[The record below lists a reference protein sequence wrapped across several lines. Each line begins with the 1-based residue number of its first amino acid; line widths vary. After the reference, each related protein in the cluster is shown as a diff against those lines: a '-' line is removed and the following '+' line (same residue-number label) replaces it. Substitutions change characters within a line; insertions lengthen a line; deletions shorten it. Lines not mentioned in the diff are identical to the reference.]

1 MISYRSFFT
10 ILIGVSLL
18 VFLLILLQ
26 QHIPSIAEFTSISW
40 ISALVF
46 TLVNMVMYFIG
57 RRSATNR
64 NKGQFIS
71 IFMGFTLLKMLFAV
85 CIILLY
91 VQHYNPSTNLFVFP
105 FFLLY
110 LIYTAFELWFM
121 MKLGRVE
128 SESVSGVKN

>member
-1 MISYRSFFT
+1 MVSYRSFFA
-10 ILIGVSLL
+10 ILLGVSFL
-18 VFLLILLQ
+18 VLLLILLQ
-26 QHIPSIAEFTSISW
+26 QHIPSLAEFTSISW

-46 TLVNMVMYFIG
+46 TLVNITMYFIG

-91 VQHYNPSTNLFVFP
+91 VQYYNPSTKFFVFP

-110 LIYTAFELWFM
+110 LVYTVFELWFM
-121 MKLGRVE
+121 MKLGRAE
-128 SESVSGVKN
+128 SDSVRD

>member
-1 MISYRSFFT
+1 MVSHRSFSA
-10 ILIGVSLL
+10 ILLGVSVL
-18 VFLLILLQ
+18 VFLLIFLQ
-26 QHIPSIAEFTSISW
+26 QHIPPIAEYTNISW

-46 TLVNMVMYFIG
+46 TLVNIVMYIVG
-57 RRSATNR
+57 RISATNR

-110 LIYTAFELWFM
+110 LIYTIFELWFM
-121 MKLGRVE
+121 MKLSRVE
-128 SESVSGVKN
+128 ELSN

>member
-1 MISYRSFFT
+1 MVTYRSFFS
-10 ILIGVSLL
+10 ILLGVSIL
-18 VFLLILLQ
+18 VFFLILLQ
-26 QHIPSIAEFTSISW
+26 QHIPFIAEFTTISW

-46 TLVNMVMYFIG
+46 TLLNMIMYFVG
-57 RRSATNR
+57 RMSSTNK

-91 VQHYNPSTNLFVFP
+91 THHYNPSTNLFVFP

-110 LIYTAFELWFM
+110 LIYTVFELWFM
-121 MKLGRVE
+121 MKLSRAE
-128 SESVSGVKN
+128 SKRD

>member
-1 MISYRSFFT
+1 MVSYRSFFA
-10 ILIGVSLL
+10 ILMGVSFL

-26 QHIPSIAEFTSISW
+26 QHIPPVAEFTSISW
-40 ISALVF
+40 ISAIVF
-46 TLVNMVMYFIG
+46 TLVNVIMYFVG
-57 RRSATNR
+57 RKSATSR

-85 CIILLY
+85 CVILLY
-91 VQHYNPSTNLFVFP
+91 VEHYNPSSNLFVFP

-121 MKLGRVE
+121 MKLGKVE
-128 SESVSGVKN
+128 SGEVRK